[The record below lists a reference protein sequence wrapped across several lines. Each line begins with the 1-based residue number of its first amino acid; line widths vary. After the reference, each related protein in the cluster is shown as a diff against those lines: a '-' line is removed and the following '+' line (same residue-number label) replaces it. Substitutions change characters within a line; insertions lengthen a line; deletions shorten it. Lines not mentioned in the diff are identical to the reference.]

1 MEMMNPLVMVDNQVK
16 DLGNLMRQQIR
27 LIDEEVREAF
37 TTDQLKAIHKI
48 YITGDG
54 DSFHA
59 ALSSEMVF
67 RSIAGVSCDG
77 VSAMS
82 FLEYCADYLPA
93 AHPDGTLVIGISAS
107 GGTKR
112 VYQAVDRANQVSEN
126 IITLAVSGNVDGII
140 GKAADRTISV
150 ILPDKGRSPGIRT
163 YQASLIA
170 MMLLAI
176 RMAEARGLKTADEAG
191 LLREELIALG
201 DQIDSTFE
209 ASDDLAKSI
218 AKVIKVYPYNI
229 FVGSGPS
236 YGTAVFSAA
245 KIIEAAGVFS
255 MGQDLEEWAHVENLA
270 YPDETPTF
278 VIAPPGK
285 GYWRAVELAKAAK
298 EKGRLVIAVV
308 NQNDQEVAAYADH
321 VFPVIGDVREEFSPL
336 IYHIAADLVAAYLT
350 IELGRALFQTDRP
363 EVRERWQAMMAA
375 HQKKKEE

>member
-1 MEMMNPLVMVDNQVK
+1 
-16 DLGNLMRQQIR
+16 
-27 LIDEEVREAF
+27 
-37 TTDQLKAIHKI
+37 
-48 YITGDG
+48 
-54 DSFHA
+54 
-59 ALSSEMVF
+59 
-67 RSIAGVSCDG
+67 
-77 VSAMS
+77 MS
-82 FLEYCADYLPA
+82 FLEYGADYLSVPQ
-93 AHPDGTLVIGISAS
+93 PNSVLVIGISAS

-112 VYQAVDRANQVSEN
+112 VFQAIERANQVSEN
-126 IITLAVSGNVDGII
+126 ILTLAVSGNVDGII
-140 GKAADRTISV
+140 GKAADRRISV
-150 ILPDKGRSPGIRT
+150 KLPDKGRSPGIRT

-170 MMLLAI
+170 LAILSI
-176 RMAEARGLKTADEAG
+176 RMAEARGLTTMEETES
-191 LLREELIALG
+191 LLEELVALG
-201 DQIDSTFE
+201 DQIDATFE
-209 ASDDLAKSI
+209 SSNELAKSV
-218 AKVIKVYPYNI
+218 AKAVKDHSYNL

-308 NQNDQEVAAYADH
+308 NQNDQEVAQFAEY

-350 IELGRALFQTDRP
+350 IELDRALFQTNRP
-363 EVRERWQAMMAA
+363 EVRERWRAMMTA
-375 HQKKKEE
+375 HQKKKQD